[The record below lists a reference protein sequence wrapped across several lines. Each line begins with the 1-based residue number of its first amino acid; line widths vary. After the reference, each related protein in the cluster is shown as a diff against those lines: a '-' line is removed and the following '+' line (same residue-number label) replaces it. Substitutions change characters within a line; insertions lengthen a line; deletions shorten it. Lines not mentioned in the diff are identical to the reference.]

1 MSRDGIAAGT
11 VRSWSDVDA
20 VTRRNIQ
27 AETFFSAFNG
37 IYMGLAILA
46 APVVAVKGVLANPLE
61 LTILVAAFPVGVF
74 FGPLWAGAGRRI
86 GMQRLVTHMAF
97 WANVPLFL
105 IFWVTESWM
114 FTLLIT
120 ISQILNSGMR
130 MGQSSLYHVLYPK
143 LIRGRVLGQLTFW
156 TFLTMV
162 PSILVTGWLIDISR
176 EMYRILYPLAGVCGM
191 IACYYYR
198 TLHVPAQRALT
209 SERNGLR
216 ASMRGAQQILA
227 KDRAYL
233 LFQMGFFL
241 SGSAFFMST
250 HIVLLLVCD
259 RFDFSAFDLTLWM
272 TVVPQLL
279 LALTSPL
286 WGRILD
292 RIGLVHTRL
301 LTSMVQ
307 TASLACYW
315 IGIVSASPIF
325 IYLGSILLGTTNGGG
340 QLTWAL
346 ASSHF
351 APRAEDVPLYNGIH
365 FVLNGVRGLVLPWV
379 GSVLL
384 VFTGPFAVF
393 AALMTSS
400 TALPFIVRSLRLD
413 RLRPAAPH
421 EPTAPLID
429 TDAVPPWQS
438 NGTANDLPSTR
449 NGQMKT
455 RAIEATEKNDESADS
470 QLSAR

>member
-1 MSRDGIAAGT
+1 MPADSASTRPSRHGLDE
-11 VRSWSDVDA
+11 
-20 VTRRNIQ
+20 VTRGNIR

-46 APVVAVKGVLANPLE
+46 APVVAVVGVQANPLE

-74 FGPLWAGAGRRI
+74 FGPLWAGAGRRL
-86 GMQRLVTHMAF
+86 GMQRLVTMMAF

-105 IFWVTESWM
+105 IFWVQESWQ
-114 FTLLIT
+114 FTLLVAA
-120 ISQILNSGMR
+120 SQILNSGMR
-130 MGQSSLYHVLYPK
+130 MGQSSLYHLLYPRH
-143 LIRGRVLGQLTFW
+143 IRGRVLGQLTFW

-162 PSILVTGWLIDISR
+162 PSILLTGWLLDMSR
-176 EMYRILYPLAGVCGM
+176 EMYRMLYPMAGLCGM
-191 IACYYYR
+191 IGCWYYS
-198 TLHVPAQRALT
+198 TLTGPQRAAKAEPPA
-209 SERNGLR
+209 SIR
-216 ASMRGAQQILA
+216 ATVRGVQDILA
-227 KDRAYL
+227 RDRAF
-233 LFQMGFFL
+233 LFFQGAFFL
-241 SGSAFFMST
+241 SGAAFFMST

-259 RFDFSAFDLTLWM
+259 RFAIGAPGSKFSAFDLALWM

-279 LALTSPL
+279 LALSSPI

-301 LTSMVQ
+301 LTSIIQ
-307 TASLACYW
+307 TASLGCYW
-315 IGIVSASPIF
+315 IGIVGPSPIF
-325 IYLGSILLGTTNGGG
+325 ICLGSILLGTTNGGG

-351 APRAEDVPLYNGIH
+351 APRSEDVPLYNGIH

-393 AALMTSS
+393 AAILTSC
-400 TALPFIVRSLRLD
+400 TAIPIIVRSLKLD
-413 RLRPAAPH
+413 RLRPTTHH

-429 TDAVPPWQS
+429 TDAVPPWHG
-438 NGTANDLPSTR
+438 NGVPDDALDSR
-449 NGQMKT
+449 NGNVANRKLPEVQT
-455 RAIEATEKNDESADS
+455 REP
-470 QLSAR
+470 

>member
-1 MSRDGIAAGT
+1 MPQDGNSSPAF
-11 VRSWSDVDA
+11 SWSGVDA
-20 VTRRNIQ
+20 TTRQNIQ

-46 APVVAVKGVLANPLE
+46 APVIAVTGVQANPLE

-74 FGPLWAGAGRRI
+74 FGPLWAGAGRRL

-105 IFWVTESWM
+105 VFWVTESWM

-143 LIRGRVLGQLTFW
+143 RIRGRVLGQLTFW

-162 PSILVTGWLIDISR
+162 PSILVSGWLIDKSR
-176 EMYRILYPLAGVCGM
+176 EMYRILYPMAGLCGM

-209 SERNGLR
+209 SRHSGLR
-216 ASMRGAQQILA
+216 ASVRGAQQILA
-227 KDRAYL
+227 RDRAYL
-233 LFQMGFFL
+233 LFQIAFFL

-250 HIVLLLVCD
+250 HIVLLLVHD
-259 RFDFSAFDLTLWM
+259 RFEFSAFELALWL

-279 LALTSPL
+279 LALSSPI
-286 WGRILD
+286 WGRVLD

-301 LTSMVQ
+301 LTSIVQ
-307 TASLACYW
+307 TASLGCYW

-325 IYLGSILLGTTNGGG
+325 VILGSILLGTTNGGG

-351 APRAEDVPLYNGIH
+351 APKPEDVPLYNGIH

-379 GSVLL
+379 GSVLW
-384 VFTGPFAVF
+384 VFAGPFAVLVALLTSC
-393 AALMTSS
+393 AAIPIIT
-400 TALPFIVRSLRLD
+400 RSLKLD
-413 RLRPAAPH
+413 RLRPAAQH

-429 TDAVPPWQS
+429 TDAVPPWRVADDAKVTVAS
-438 NGTANDLPSTR
+438 DR
-449 NGQMKT
+449 GQQPQ
-455 RAIEATEKNDESADS
+455 R
-470 QLSAR
+470 

>member
-1 MSRDGIAAGT
+1 MSTDGNASPAF
-11 VRSWSDVDA
+11 SWSGIDA
-20 VTRRNIQ
+20 ITRQNIR

-46 APVVAVKGVLANPLE
+46 APVVAVTGVQANPLE

-74 FGPLWAGAGRRI
+74 FGPLWAGAGRRL

-105 IFWVTESWM
+105 VFFVTDSWM
-114 FTLLIT
+114 FTLLIS

-176 EMYRILYPLAGVCGM
+176 EMYRILYPMAGLCGL

-209 SERNGLR
+209 AQHNGLR
-216 ASMRGAQQILA
+216 ASVRGAQQILA

-233 LFQMGFFL
+233 FFQCAFFL

-250 HIVLLLVCD
+250 HIVLLLVND
-259 RFDFSAFDLTLWM
+259 RFQFSAFELALWM

-279 LALTSPL
+279 LALSSPV
-286 WGRILD
+286 WGRVLD

-301 LTSMVQ
+301 LTSSVQ
-307 TASLACYW
+307 TASLGCYW
-315 IGIVSASPIF
+315 VGIISANPIF
-325 IYLGSILLGTTNGGG
+325 IFLGSILLGTTNGGG

-351 APRAEDVPLYNGIH
+351 APRSEDVPLYNGIH

-379 GSVLL
+379 GSVLW
-384 VFTGPFAVF
+384 VFTGPFAVL
-393 AALMTSS
+393 AALLTSCS
-400 TALPFIVRSLRLD
+400 AIPIIVRSLKLD
-413 RLRPAAPH
+413 RLRPATHH

-429 TDAVPPWQS
+429 TDAVPPWQADAAADES
-438 NGTANDLPSTR
+438 LAAQ
-449 NGQMKT
+449 NGQQT
-455 RAIEATEKNDESADS
+455 
-470 QLSAR
+470 QQ

>member
-1 MSRDGIAAGT
+1 MDGNAD
-11 VRSWSDVDA
+11 RPPFSWSGVDA
-20 VTRRNIQ
+20 TTRQNIQ
-27 AETFFSAFNG
+27 SETFFSAFNG

-46 APVVAVKGVLANPLE
+46 APVVAVTGVGANALE

-74 FGPLWAGAGRRI
+74 FGPLWAGAGRRL

-105 IFWVTESWM
+105 VFWVTESWQ
-114 FTLLIT
+114 FTLLIS

-156 TFLTMV
+156 TFMTMV
-162 PSILVTGWLIDISR
+162 PSILVTGWLIDKSR
-176 EMYRILYPLAGVCGM
+176 EMYRILYPMAGLCGM
-191 IACYYYR
+191 IGCYYYH
-198 TLHVPAQRALT
+198 TLHVPAQRALI
-209 SERNGLR
+209 SQRNGFR

-233 LFQMGFFL
+233 FFQCAFFI

-250 HIVLLLVCD
+250 HIVLWLVND
-259 RFDFSAFDLTLWM
+259 RFEFSAFELALWM
-272 TVVPQLL
+272 SVIPQLL
-279 LALTSPL
+279 LALSSPI
-286 WGRILD
+286 WGRVLD
-292 RIGLVHTRL
+292 HIGLVHTRL
-301 LTSMVQ
+301 LTSIVQ
-307 TASLACYW
+307 TASLGCYW
-315 IGIVSASPIF
+315 IGIISANPVF

-351 APRAEDVPLYNGIH
+351 APNPEDVPLYNGIH

-384 VFTGPFAVF
+384 VLTGPFAVF
-393 AALMTSS
+393 VALLTSA
-400 TALPFIVRSLRLD
+400 TALPIIVRSLKLD
-413 RLRPAAPH
+413 RLRPTGHH

-429 TDAVPPWQS
+429 TDAVPPWQTDGAS
-438 NGTANDLPSTR
+438 NGSLDVR
-449 NGQMKT
+449 NEQ
-455 RAIEATEKNDESADS
+455 EKI
-470 QLSAR
+470 R